1 MAEGFGKSGALTLQ
15 TKLLRVNWLL
25 AFLTLAIA
33 AVGSV
38 MLYSVAGGKLEPW
51 ATTHMWRFGAGFCI
65 MLVIALVDV
74 RIWLKLA
81 FPAYAAALV
90 LLVLV
95 PLIGTRAMG
104 AQRWLELGG
113 FQVQPSEF
121 MKVALVLA
129 LAALYQTLDPNKVSR
144 PLYLLAPLALVAVP
158 VALVLKQPDLGTA
171 ALLGAGGV
179 AVIFLAGAHWLY
191 FGLGVAGTAGAI
203 PFLWHF
209 LRDYQKQRILTF
221 LDPERDPLGAGYHII
236 QSKIAVGSGGMSGKG
251 LTEGTQSQLNF
262 LPEKHTDFIFTTL
275 AEELGFIG
283 AAGLLALYLAVIL
296 LGLYVAIRCR
306 HRFGRLVAG
315 GVTFM
320 LFLYVFINVAMVT
333 GLVPV
338 VGVPLPLVSYGGTAM
353 MTLMVGI
360 GFLLNVSV
368 HRTMEG
374 ADGPAEAT
382 ERPAWLTSRR

>member
-1 MAEGFGKSGALTLQ
+1 MANGFGKASTATLQ
-15 TKLLRVNWLL
+15 GKLLRVNWILALL
-25 AFLTLAIA
+25 TVAIA
-33 AVGSV
+33 AIGSV
-38 MLYSVAGGKLEPW
+38 MLYSVAGGELEPW
-51 ATTHMWRFGAGFCI
+51 ASTHMWRFGACFCV

-90 LLVLV
+90 LLILV
-95 PLIGTRAMG
+95 PLVGTKAMG

-129 LAALYQTLDPNKVSR
+129 LAALYQALDPAKVSR
-144 PLYLLAPLALVAVP
+144 PLQLFLPLALIAMP

-171 ALLGAGGV
+171 ALLGAGGI

-191 FGLGVAGTAGAI
+191 FGLGIAGTAGAV
-203 PFLWHF
+203 PFLWHY
-209 LRDYQKQRILTF
+209 LRDYQKQRVLTF

-236 QSKIAVGSGGMSGKG
+236 QSKIAVGSGGISGKG
-251 LTEGTQSQLNF
+251 LTDGTQSQLNF

-283 AAGLLALYLAVIL
+283 AAGLLAMYLAVIA
-296 LGLYVAIRCR
+296 LGLYVAMRCR

-333 GLVPV
+333 GLIPV

-374 ADGPAEAT
+374 GDGGADRS
-382 ERPAWLTSRR
+382 ERPVWLTTRR